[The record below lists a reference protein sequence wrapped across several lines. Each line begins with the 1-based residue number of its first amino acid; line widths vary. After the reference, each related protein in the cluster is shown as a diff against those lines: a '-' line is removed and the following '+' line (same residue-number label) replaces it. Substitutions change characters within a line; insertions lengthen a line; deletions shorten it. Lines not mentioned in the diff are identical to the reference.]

1 MNNKRLQISI
11 ATTLFAILLW
21 ISVNLSY
28 QYQTTISVPL
38 ILENLPQYKAMKT
51 PIPRSLQLKLRGDGW
66 RLAALQWGTDHR
78 CILDL
83 NSLPPHQRFLTLNE
97 IADRLSIPFGIQP
110 IDMKPES
117 LFIAYDTFLQRKVPV
132 HVLDA
137 VSFHEG
143 YGQVGPPAILPES
156 VTVGGAASVVE
167 AVNGWDVSK
176 GELENLRST
185 FDGDVPLSD
194 TSMYLL
200 SLSPNRVHVRINVQP
215 FAEKTFSG
223 LPVEILAAP
232 PNREVILIPPKIDLV
247 VRGGIDQLSSLGTTD
262 FRASID
268 YAATLS
274 DSGGYLTPDI
284 INPPAVQVV
293 SKRPERLQYFV
304 RKRL

>member
-1 MNNKRLQISI
+1 MNNKRLQII
-11 ATTLFAILLW
+11 LATTLFAILLW

-28 QYQTTISVPL
+28 QYKTTINVPL
-38 ILENLPQYKAMKT
+38 IVENLPQHKAMMT

-66 RLAALQWGTDHR
+66 RLAALRWGAVHT
-78 CILDL
+78 CVLDL
-83 NSLPPHQRFLTLNE
+83 NSLPLHQRSLTLNE

-117 LFIAYDTFLQRKVPV
+117 LFIAYDTYSQRKVPV

-143 YGQVGPPAILPES
+143 YGQVGPPTIVPES

-167 AVNGWDVSK
+167 TVNSWDVSK
-176 GELENLRST
+176 GELENLKTT
-185 FDGDVPLSD
+185 FEGEVPLSD
-194 TSMYLL
+194 TSMYML
-200 SLSPNRVHVRINVQP
+200 SLSPARVHVRINVQP

-223 LPVEILAAP
+223 VPVEILAAP
-232 PNREVILIPPKIDLV
+232 PNREVILIPPKIDLI
-247 VRGGIDQLSSLGTTD
+247 VRGGIDQLSSLATID
-262 FRASID
+262 FRASVD

-284 INPPAVQVV
+284 IPPPAVQVV
-293 SKRPERLQYFV
+293 ARKPERLQYFV